1 MKVIHRKS
9 QRWLSI
15 FLVFILF
22 FASVPTS
29 AGATKDIDANE
40 INQFEVENQVE
51 LKNEEEV
58 NVEADQSNEDIKEE
72 KEDNSDEEKDK
83 GLESTKDNNS
93 KKSEEKNKE
102 ESNDN
107 NLSNEDKV
115 KVKKEAI
122 EENDSKDEA
131 EKEEDLEDRSAEIKE
146 KVEISVQ
153 HATEYYKDNPP
164 NYKSYKGSHSDYWTY
179 AALWGAGLKNL
190 RNDIPWESEESAPWA
205 RHTYWSQGKDSKVTN
220 SNEAA
225 GIIIGSIL
233 LEKNPYR
240 FGNSNVVDDLIA
252 KQNKENGNF
261 STLWGDPWAMIALDL
276 MDAKYDKEKLI
287 NFLLSKQSTT
297 GMFGDADATGWILTA
312 LAPYYNERQ
321 DVKNAINA
329 TVEYIHEYY
338 QNNNDV
344 PGQMFAANSNSTASI
359 IMGLAANGENL
370 YSTKWT
376 TEEGNI
382 VEQFIDNYQQK
393 NGSFWWQKEQAG
405 AIAMSTDQSVLA
417 LSTVIQ
423 GESIFVQL
431 KGHSQGLKKNTTVSV
446 RVEGINETSY
456 PEQDVQVET
465 FADKP
470 TALEAT
476 KQALN
481 DASIPFED
489 RHGYISSIKGDE
501 EASFDGWDG
510 WQYMVNDVYPDV
522 YADDYEIKE
531 GDKIVW
537 FYGNVG
543 DIYQGVDVADEIE
556 KLTLIPAITISSE
569 IYEDEEI
576 EVEVTS
582 TYNVYAEDYSL
593 VKENER
599 TTIKDAIVHFNG
611 KTYATDENG
620 IAKIPA
626 EDVKIGEYELQVTK
640 DIENSYP
647 RLLRQSKKI
656 IVKEKPDPKIDID
669 GFTDGEIVNHSTI
682 NFSVSARDYKNND
695 IDPVVTLNEQKVTPD
710 KNGTFTV
717 DLNKGE
723 NIVEIIA
730 RDGTREVKKVFKIT
744 FDQQEEQQN
753 QFMVTQ
759 SIVISGKEIPL
770 PATELEVYEEDN
782 VIDVLKRAAK
792 EHNIPIE
799 VKDLGWGEYVASIA
813 NVAEFDRGEQSGWM
827 FRVNGKFSDVGASDV
842 YIIPGDK
849 IEWLYTLDYGKDIG
863 ATEFEPIREQM
874 EPIIE
879 IDHLPSDSLVRDSK
893 HTIRIRANSYFG
905 TPLIPV
911 VKLNGKTVE
920 RQSVSK
926 LSQTDVSNGESDEP
940 FVYQLEFIEGTNSIE
955 IEATDAGKRKTV
967 ERYEYTYIPQDKE
980 IEKTNPRL
988 NIEGVKNNSIVYTPS
1003 LRLTVSAE
1011 DYMFNPLRP
1020 LIELNGKQ
1028 IEQKK
1033 DGQYEIELK
1042 KGANKIVIRA
1052 IDEDGRETTKSFLVT
1067 YMANDEDKAYK
1078 EHVEKAIKEVSKHI
1092 LSNGITTEWQ
1102 AIGLDRAGYADQPQ
1116 FKAYHGIFEQNLQE
1130 QVIDKLGTGRLLIT
1144 DVERLAIASFA
1155 VGKDPTN
1162 INGLNLIEK
1171 IYNSEDARDG
1181 SNSLTFQGNNGILFA
1196 LIALDTKNFDIPKN
1210 ATWTR
1215 EKLIEELLQNQ
1226 RDDGAWSLTATS
1238 SKQENASFDITAMAL
1253 TALAPYNNSDYPEV
1267 QEAIRRAVDFLSTS
1281 QDESGGFSDDFVGGV
1296 SSETTAQVIIGLTA
1310 NGIDPRSDQFTK
1322 QDINLLDHLLKFQA
1336 KDGGFTHL
1344 LGDENSNPMASE
1356 QGLQALVAYKM
1367 FVNNEGRL
1375 YDFSIE
1381 PEKKEEIDPGIKQP
1395 ENQGPDGQESNGDET
1410 TTGKEKG
1417 ELENAQTD
1425 IDNQNSQ
1432 MNQQKAGEES
1442 KALPKTA
1449 TTMFNI
1455 ILIGTIL
1462 ILLGI
1467 GIYMIRRK
1475 QNIDRS

>member
-15 FLVFILF
+15 FLIVILLF
-22 FASVPTS
+22 GFVPSS
-29 AGATKDIDANE
+29 AGATEVIDENE
-40 INQFEVENQVE
+40 TNKSEVEENIHQEEVKSDE
-51 LKNEEEV
+51 KENEESS
-58 NVEADQSNEDIKEE
+58 QSEENIKEE
-72 KEDNSDEEKDK
+72 KDEDSGEEKD
-83 GLESTKDNNS
+83 LDSTKDTNS
-93 KKSEEKNKE
+93 KENDEINKE

-107 NLSNEDKV
+107 SLS
-115 KVKKEAI
+115 KENKLKEKQEAT
-122 EENDSKDEA
+122 EENDSNDEA
-131 EKEEDLEDRSAEIKE
+131 EKEEEVKDRSAEIKE
-146 KVEISVQ
+146 KVEKSVQ
-153 HATEYYKDNPP
+153 HAKEYYKDNPQ
-164 NYKSYKGSHSDYWTY
+164 NYTSYKGSHSDYWTY
-179 AALWGAGLKNL
+179 AALWGAGIKDLKNG
-190 RNDIPWESEESAPWA
+190 IPWESEEATPWA
-205 RHTYWSQGKDSKVTN
+205 QHTYWSQGKETNVTN

-233 LEKNPYR
+233 LEKNPYK
-240 FGNSNVVDDLIA
+240 FGNSNVVEDLIA
-252 KQNKENGNF
+252 KQDQENGNF

-287 NFLLSKQSTT
+287 HFILSKQSAT

-312 LAPYYNERQ
+312 LSPYYNERQ
-321 DVKNAINA
+321 DVTDAINA
-329 TVEYIHEYY
+329 AVEYIHEYY

-359 IMGLAANGENL
+359 IMGLAATGENL

-382 VEQFIDNYQQK
+382 LEQFMDSYQQK
-393 NGSFWWQKEQAG
+393 NGSFWWQQEQAG

-481 DASIPFED
+481 DASIHFED
-489 RHGYISSIKGDE
+489 RHGYISSIMGDE

-543 DIYQGVDVADEIE
+543 HIYQGVDLADEIE
-556 KLTLIPAITISSE
+556 KLTLIPTITTSSE
-569 IYEDEEI
+569 IYEDKEI
-576 EVEVTS
+576 EVKVTS

-611 KTYATDENG
+611 KTYATEENG

-647 RLLRQSKKI
+647 RLLRQSKKV
-656 IVKEKPDPKIDID
+656 IVKEKPDPTIEIN
-669 GFTDGEIVNHSTI
+669 GLTDGEIVNHSTM
-682 NFSVSARDYKNND
+682 NFSVAAKDFQNND
-695 IDPVVTLNEQKVTPD
+695 IIPLVTLNKQKVTPD

-717 DLNKGE
+717 TLNKGE
-723 NIVEIIA
+723 NILEITA
-730 RDGTREVKKVFKIT
+730 RDGTREVKRVFKVT
-744 FDQQEEQQN
+744 FDKQGEQQD
-753 QFMVTQ
+753 QDTVTQ
-759 SIVISGKEIPL
+759 SIVISGDEIPL
-770 PATELEVYEEDN
+770 SSTEIEVNEEDN

-827 FRVNGKFSDVGASDV
+827 FKVNGKFSDVGASDV
-842 YIIPGDK
+842 YLIPGDK
-849 IEWLYTLDYGKDIG
+849 IEWVYTLDYGNDIG
-863 ATEFEPIREQM
+863 ATEFVPIREQM

-879 IDHLPSDSLVRDSK
+879 IDHLPSDSLVREPK
-893 HTIRIRANSYFG
+893 QTITIRAKSYFG
-905 TPLIPV
+905 TALTPV
-911 VKLNGKTVE
+911 VTLNGKTVDRE
-920 RQSVSK
+920 TVSTHSK
-926 LSQTDVSNGESDEP
+926 TNSSNDEAGEQ
-940 FVYQLEFIEGTNSIE
+940 FVYQLEFIEGTNSVE
-955 IEATDAGKRKTV
+955 IEATDTGKRKTV
-967 ERYEYTYIPQDKE
+967 EKYEFTYIPQDKE
-980 IEKTNPRL
+980 IEKSNPRL
-988 NIEGVKNNSIVYTPS
+988 NIEGLKNNSTVYTS
-1003 LRLTVSAE
+1003 LLRFIVSAE
-1011 DYMFNPLRP
+1011 DYLYNPLIP
-1020 LIELNGKQ
+1020 SIQLDGKQ

-1042 KGANKIVIRA
+1042 KGKNKIVITA
-1052 IDEDGRETTKSFLVT
+1052 IDEDGRETTNSYIVT
-1067 YMANDEDKAYK
+1067 YKDDEEDKAYK
-1078 EHVEKAIKEVSKHI
+1078 EYVDKAIKEVSKHI

-1116 FKAYHGIFEQNLQE
+1116 FKAYHDIFERNLHE

-1144 DVERLAIASFA
+1144 DVERLAIASLA
-1155 VGKDPTN
+1155 IGKDPTN
-1162 INGLNLIEK
+1162 IDGLNLIEK

-1181 SNSLTFQGNNGILFA
+1181 SDSLTFQGNNGILFA
-1196 LIALDTKNFDIPKN
+1196 LIALDTQDFDIPKD

-1215 EKLIEELLQNQ
+1215 KKLIEELLQNQ
-1226 RDDGAWSLTATS
+1226 RDDGAWNLTTTS
-1238 SKQENASFDITAMAL
+1238 STQEHASFDITAMAL
-1253 TALAPYNNSDYPEV
+1253 TALAPYNNIDNPEV
-1267 QEAIRRAVDFLSTS
+1267 QESIRRAVDFLSTS
-1281 QDESGGFSDDFVGGV
+1281 QGESGGYSDDFVGGV

-1310 NGIDPRSDQFTK
+1310 NDIDPRSDQFTK
-1322 QDINLLDHLLKFQA
+1322 KDINLLDHLLKFQA

-1344 LGDENSNPMASE
+1344 LGDEHSNPMATE

-1375 YDFSIE
+1375 FDFSKE
-1381 PEKKEEIDPGIKQP
+1381 PEKEPEIDPGNKLP
-1395 ENQGPDGQESNGDET
+1395 ENQETDGKGSNNDKT
-1410 TTGKEKG
+1410 TTGKEQD
-1417 ELENAQTD
+1417 ELENVQPD
-1425 IDNQNSQ
+1425 IDNQNE
-1432 MNQQKAGEES
+1432 QQTDEES
-1442 KALPKTA
+1442 KSLPKTA
-1449 TTMFNI
+1449 TNMFTI

-1462 ILLGI
+1462 ILFGM

-1475 QNIDRS
+1475 FRTDRS